1 MSIRTISLN
10 GKKVKMN
17 IEKGIG
23 FNAIE
28 LYFREERLETLA
40 CFLNYNSEDDW
51 MNNGYRLLKDFKSKM
66 VTEVSLENLINKYNI
81 SNITIETAGFDLDI
95 YRGGLTLC
103 SAEFSIEVNN
113 AIDRPLSDF
122 LSVSMNDILDIVL
135 DGGMSYSIF
144 PSQQLNDLLET
155 RSCEKGCEYNCNC
168 IRIATTSLKE
178 SLIEA
183 LQSRDEEWAFYHN
196 DVNLSRGRLS
206 LK

>member
-1 MSIRTISLN
+1 MSTRTISLN
-10 GKKVKMN
+10 GKKVKMI
-17 IEKGIG
+17 IETVMCCKQ
-23 FNAIE
+23 IE
-28 LYFREERLETLA
+28 LHFRGGGLETLVCVLKYSA
-40 CFLNYNSEDDW
+40 EEDW
-51 MNNGYRLLKDFKSKM
+51 MNNGLRLLNDFKNGM
-66 VTEVSLENLINKYNI
+66 VTEDSLESLINKYNI

-168 IRIATTSLKE
+168 IRIDTTSLKE

-183 LQSRDEEWAFYHN
+183 LQSGDEEWAFYHN